1 MTESKPLENGW
12 TTFQLRHQLFSLG
25 EDFWIQ
31 NAGGE
36 NVYKADSKAM
46 SLRETFVVADVNDNE
61 LATIE
66 AKLLSLQPT
75 VKILRGGKLSA
86 TVKKAIALFKQKFSI
101 KVEGGAELEAQGNVL
116 KHEYQITSGGK
127 PVATISKK
135 WFSLDDTYGI
145 ALAPGQDE
153 VLLLCA
159 AICIDEMAETPG

>member
-1 MTESKPLENGW
+1 MTESKSLENGW

-75 VKILRGGKLSA
+75 MKILRGGKLSA

-127 PVATISKK
+127 PVANPI
-135 WFSLDDTYGI
+135 G
-145 ALAPGQDE
+145 
-153 VLLLCA
+153 
-159 AICIDEMAETPG
+159 

>member
-1 MTESKPLENGW
+1 MPENCW
-12 TTFQLRHQLFSLG
+12 STYHLRHQLFSLG

-75 VKILRGGKLSA
+75 MKILRGGKLSA
-86 TVKKAIALFKQKFSI
+86 TVKTAIALCNQQLSLQ
-101 KVEGGAELEAQGNVL
+101 AE
-116 KHEYQITSGGK
+116 
-127 PVATISKK
+127 
-135 WFSLDDTYGI
+135 
-145 ALAPGQDE
+145 
-153 VLLLCA
+153 
-159 AICIDEMAETPG
+159 

>member
-1 MTESKPLENGW
+1 MAGSTGS
-12 TTFQLRHQLFSLG
+12 G
-25 EDFWIQ
+25 ETSRWRFE
-31 NAGGE
+31 AFLSE
-36 NVYKADSKAM
+36 LDSTLKGKYLYGDVLAKAM
-46 SLRETFVVADVNDNE
+46 RAAFEAPPERVREAAGKAYE
-61 LATIE
+61 
-66 AKLLSLQPT
+66 KLLSRQPT
-75 VKILRGGKLSA
+75 MKILRGGKLSA
-86 TVKKAIALFKQKFSI
+86 TVKKAMALFKQKFSI
-101 KVEGGAELEAQGNVL
+101 KVEGGAEREAQGNVL

>member
-1 MTESKPLENGW
+1 VTENKQPENGW
-12 TTFQLRHQLFSLG
+12 KTFQLRHQLFSLG
-25 EDFWIQ
+25 EDFWIENSQ
-31 NAGGE
+31 GE

-46 SLRETFVVADVNDNE
+46 SLRETFVVADVNDTE

-75 VKILRGGKLSA
+75 MKILRGGKLSA
-86 TVKKAIALFKQKFSI
+86 TVKKAMALFKQKFSI
-101 KVEGGAELEAQGNVL
+101 KVEAGGELEAQGNVL
-116 KHEYQITSGGK
+116 KHEYQITSGGQ

-145 ALAPGQDE
+145 AMAPGQDE

-159 AICIDEMAETPG
+159 AICIDEMAATPG